1 MAVAIEKDI
10 ENLDCFRKFDQF
22 ITLCNYCHMNRCE
35 TGVNCRKRK
44 FFMNL
49 RYLYVENL
57 ISGENVEKLLK
68 YFGFNYGNF
77 YSMKTMLCSLAVIEK
92 EKVKLNK
99 KLEDMLKLWN
109 VESIHL

>member
-1 MAVAIEKDI
+1 MACYQEMAVAIEKDI

-49 RYLYVENL
+49 RYLYVDNL
-57 ISGENVEKLLK
+57 ISGENVETGCCGP
-68 YFGFNYGNF
+68 YFPINQILYNGQEQEGESDSGLYF
-77 YSMKTMLCSLAVIEK
+77 EK
-92 EKVKLNK
+92 ITIVK
-99 KLEDMLKLWN
+99 
-109 VESIHL
+109 